1 MKSTLTE
8 DEIEQYQ
15 LQLLQNLGYAYH
27 HGYDLQ
33 PEGKDQERE
42 NFGDVVLKDRLQQAI
57 HRLNPTIPADALN
70 QAQREIFNIASS
82 DLLNNNE
89 IFHKYLTEGI
99 TVEYQKNGETRGE
112 PVNLIDWH
120 NIDNNEFLVVN
131 QFTVIEDNHNRRP
144 DLVIFIN
151 GLPLVVIELK
161 NAVDEKANL
170 RAAYN
175 QLQTYKREIPSLFTY
190 NALLV
195 ISDGLSARA
204 GSLTADFNRFSAWKV
219 PSPSPSQRE
228 GDKSLEVPLPLGEG
242 FRERANQ
249 GFTERAELE
258 ILTNG
263 LLNKQ
268 TLLDLIRH
276 FTVFEKTRSEDL
288 NTGIVSITTIKKIAA
303 YHQYYAVNKA
313 IESIVKACGFPSP
326 SPSQRE
332 GDKKNNLEVPRPLG
346 EGFRERE
353 KLEIAKIPS
362 PSPSQREGDK
372 KNSLEVPRP
381 LGEGFRERE
390 NQESRE
396 SIEDLGY
403 KGGLAVTTLL
413 EQVRELRKNQTS
425 AEKVFWEIVRTKRF
439 LGLKFRRQHQIGNYI
454 VDFYCHDRKLV
465 IELDGEIHNQ
475 PEQQQRDRQRTEY
488 LNSLGLTVLRFT
500 NQEIFQNLETVLQNL
515 LDLLSPSP
523 TGRGAR
529 GEMPRPPRDYWADVD
544 VKSPSPTGRGARG
557 EGSLSPSPTGRGAR
571 GEGNLS
577 LQECTPRKG
586 GVIWHTQGSG
596 KSLSMVFLAGKLVL
610 DPNLNNPTVVMLTDR
625 NDLDDQL
632 FDTFAGCQQLL
643 RQDPQQADNRDRV
656 RQLLNTNSGG
666 IIFTTVQKFSPPDND
681 LPPSGGNQRGAYP
694 KISDR
699 ANIIVLAD
707 EAHRSQYGFTAKQVD
722 IKDENGNI
730 TGKATR
736 YGFAKYIRDALPNA
750 CFVGFTG
757 TPIEQSDKNT
767 PAIFGDYIDIY
778 DISQAVADGATV
790 PIYYESRLVKVDLDE
805 AGRQL
810 LDELDEDLD
819 SLLPLG
825 EGLGEREQAKAN
837 QTRIEAIVGS
847 TQRLQQIAQ
856 DIVTHFE
863 ARQQVNKG
871 KAMIVT
877 MTRRIAVNLYDAIVN
892 LRPDWHSDDLTTGK
906 IKVVFTASAADEEN
920 LVKHHTSKANRQTLA
935 QRLKDPENSLELAI
949 VCDMWLTGFDAPCL
963 HTMYIDKPLKSHNLM
978 QAIARINRVFHEKT
992 GGLIVDYLGL
1002 AAELKKALAFYAN
1015 SGGKGDLTLNQDVAV
1030 GLMLAKLEIVEQIMA
1045 DFAYEHYFDS
1055 TTGEKL
1061 NILKNAANYV
1071 ADPTI
1076 KDRFFSEL
1084 NALSKAHSL
1093 AVPHPDAIAAA
1104 EKISFFQAIQASLR
1118 KLTGEGEGGNLSN
1131 HDIETAIRQVVD
1143 QALVSDAVINIFDE
1157 AGIKNPDISIIS
1169 DEFMAEVRGM
1179 EHQNLAVE
1187 LLQKLLKDEIKTSSR
1202 TNIVQSRKL
1211 SDLLDDALRRYR
1223 NQVISVTDILEE
1235 LLNMAKDTKASQARG
1250 EELKLEPYELAF
1262 YDALAQ
1268 NQSAQDV
1275 MGVDKLRDLA
1285 IVLCDRIRKNASID
1299 WNLKESVRARMK
1311 VAVKRL
1317 LRQYG
1322 YPPDMEA
1329 LATELVLEQAKVF
1342 TEFEVAT
1349 NHSR

>member
-42 NFGDVVLKDRLQQAI
+42 NFDEVVLKDRLQQAI
-57 HRLNPTIPADALN
+57 NRLNPTIPADALN

-204 GSLTADFNRFSAWKV
+204 GSLTADFNRFSAWKT
-219 PSPSPSQRE
+219 PT
-228 GDKSLEVPLPLGEG
+228 GE
-242 FRERANQ
+242 NHIN
-249 GFTERAELE
+249 ELE
-258 ILTNG
+258 ILTTG

-313 IESIVKACGFPSP
+313 VESIVKAS
-326 SPSQRE
+326 SQT
-332 GDKKNNLEVPRPLG
+332 GD
-346 EGFRERE
+346 
-353 KLEIAKIPS
+353 
-362 PSPSQREGDK
+362 
-372 KNSLEVPRP
+372 
-381 LGEGFRERE
+381 
-390 NQESRE
+390 
-396 SIEDLGY
+396 
-403 KGGLAVTTLL
+403 
-413 EQVRELRKNQTS
+413 
-425 AEKVFWEIVRTKRF
+425 
-439 LGLKFRRQHQIGNYI
+439 
-454 VDFYCHDRKLV
+454 
-465 IELDGEIHNQ
+465 
-475 PEQQQRDRQRTEY
+475 
-488 LNSLGLTVLRFT
+488 
-500 NQEIFQNLETVLQNL
+500 
-515 LDLLSPSP
+515 
-523 TGRGAR
+523 
-529 GEMPRPPRDYWADVD
+529 
-544 VKSPSPTGRGARG
+544 
-557 EGSLSPSPTGRGAR
+557 
-571 GEGNLS
+571 
-577 LQECTPRKG
+577 RKG

-666 IIFTTVQKFSPPDND
+666 IIFTTVQKFSPADGET
-681 LPPSGGNQRGAYP
+681 LYP

-805 AGRQL
+805 TGRQL
-810 LDELDEDLD
+810 LDELDEDLSFED
-819 SLLPLG
+819 LSTTQ
-825 EGLGEREQAKAN
+825 EAKAN

-906 IKVVFTASAADEEN
+906 IKVVFTASASDEGN

-935 QRLKDPENSLELAI
+935 QRLKDPENSLELVI

-978 QAIARINRVFHEKT
+978 QAIARINRVFFEKT

-1002 AAELKKALAFYAN
+1002 AAELKKALSFYAN

-1030 GLMLAKLEIVEQIMA
+1030 ALMLAKLEIVEQIMV

-1061 NILKNAANYV
+1061 NILNNAANYV

-1093 AVPHPDAIAAA
+1093 AVPHPDAIAAS

-1187 LLQKLLKDEIKTSSR
+1187 LLQKLLKDEIKASSR

-1211 SDLLDDALRRYR
+1211 AELLDDALRRYR

-1235 LLNMAKDTKASQARG
+1235 LLNMAKDTKAAQTRG
-1250 EELKLEPYELAF
+1250 EALKLEPYELAF

-1275 MGVDKLRDLA
+1275 MGVDKLRELA

-1342 TEFEVAT
+1342 TEFEIS
-1349 NHSR
+1349 HS

>member
-1 MKSTLTE
+1 MSKLTE
-8 DEIEQYQ
+8 EKIESF
-15 LQLLQNLGYAYH
+15 LLSLLENLGYEYK
-27 HGYDLQ
+27 HGVVISPD
-33 PEGKDQERE
+33 GDKQERQTYS
-42 NFGDVVLKDRLQQAI
+42 DVILKDRLIHAI
-57 HRLNPTIPADALN
+57 NTLNPSIPPDARQ
-70 QAQREIFNIASS
+70 QAQREIFNIASF

-99 TVEYQKNGETRGE
+99 TVEYQKDGETRGE

-204 GSLTADFNRFSAWKV
+204 GSLTADFNRFSAWKT
-219 PSPSPSQRE
+219 PT
-228 GDKSLEVPLPLGEG
+228 GESHI
-242 FRERANQ
+242 N
-249 GFTERAELE
+249 ELE
-258 ILTNG
+258 ILTDG

-313 IESIVKACGFPSP
+313 VESIVKAS
-326 SPSQRE
+326 SQT
-332 GDKKNNLEVPRPLG
+332 GD
-346 EGFRERE
+346 
-353 KLEIAKIPS
+353 
-362 PSPSQREGDK
+362 
-372 KNSLEVPRP
+372 
-381 LGEGFRERE
+381 
-390 NQESRE
+390 
-396 SIEDLGY
+396 
-403 KGGLAVTTLL
+403 
-413 EQVRELRKNQTS
+413 
-425 AEKVFWEIVRTKRF
+425 
-439 LGLKFRRQHQIGNYI
+439 
-454 VDFYCHDRKLV
+454 
-465 IELDGEIHNQ
+465 
-475 PEQQQRDRQRTEY
+475 
-488 LNSLGLTVLRFT
+488 
-500 NQEIFQNLETVLQNL
+500 
-515 LDLLSPSP
+515 
-523 TGRGAR
+523 
-529 GEMPRPPRDYWADVD
+529 
-544 VKSPSPTGRGARG
+544 
-557 EGSLSPSPTGRGAR
+557 
-571 GEGNLS
+571 
-577 LQECTPRKG
+577 RKG

-666 IIFTTVQKFSPPDND
+666 IIFTTVQKFSPADGET
-681 LPPSGGNQRGAYP
+681 LYP

-805 AGRQL
+805 TGRQL
-810 LDELDEDLD
+810 LDELDEDLSFED
-819 SLLPLG
+819 LSTTQ
-825 EGLGEREQAKAN
+825 QAKAN

-877 MTRRIAVNLYDAIVN
+877 MTRKIAVNLYDEIVK

-906 IKVVFTASAADEEN
+906 IKVVFTASASDEGN
-920 LVKHHTSKANRQTLA
+920 LVKHHTNKANRQTLA
-935 QRLKDPENSLELAI
+935 QRLKDPENSLELVI

-1002 AAELKKALAFYAN
+1002 AAELKKALSFYAN

-1045 DFAYEHYFDS
+1045 DFAYEHYFHS

-1093 AVPHPDAIAAA
+1093 AVPHPDAIAAS

-1187 LLQKLLKDEIKTSSR
+1187 LLQKLLKDEIKASSR

-1211 SDLLDDALRRYR
+1211 ADLLEDALRRYR

-1235 LLNMAKDTKASQARG
+1235 LLNMAKDTKAAQTRG
-1250 EELKLEPYELAF
+1250 EALKLEPYELAF

-1349 NHSR
+1349 NH